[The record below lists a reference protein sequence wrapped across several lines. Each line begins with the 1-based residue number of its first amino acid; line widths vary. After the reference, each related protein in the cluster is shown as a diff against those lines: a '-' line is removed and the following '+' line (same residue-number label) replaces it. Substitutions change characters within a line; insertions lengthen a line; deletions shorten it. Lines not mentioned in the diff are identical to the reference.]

1 MIVKNKRLEKLCCFY
16 VSEFHLE
23 MILVPYIN
31 NVIEKQIS
39 PELRKDGGDITL
51 VDIDGNKVMVKL
63 RGKCSGCKN
72 SHLTLKAF
80 VETTLRDT
88 VDKNIEVVEV

>member
-1 MIVKNKRLEKLCCFY
+1 MKK
-16 VSEFHLE
+16 
-23 MILVPYIN
+23 ILKIN
-31 NVIEKQIS
+31 NVIENQVS

-51 VDIDGNKVMVKL
+51 VDIQDNKVMVKL

-80 VETTLRDT
+80 VERTLKDT
-88 VDKNIEVVEV
+88 VDQSIEVVEV